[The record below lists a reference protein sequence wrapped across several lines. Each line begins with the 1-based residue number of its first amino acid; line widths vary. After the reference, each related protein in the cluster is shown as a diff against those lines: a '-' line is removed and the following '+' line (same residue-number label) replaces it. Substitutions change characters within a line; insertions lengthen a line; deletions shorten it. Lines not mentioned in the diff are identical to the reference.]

1 MIDGQDYKRLL
12 HSHRMKST
20 KPRNAVLSVLGEK
33 DCVLTAEEI
42 YRALVQKGDG
52 VNFSTVYRVLEL
64 FAEKRLVTKTFFSDS
79 RSYGFSLKTAE
90 HMHHLICMKCHKRSI
105 SHIVLWV
112 ILNVGLQPKRGLIFG
127 AIILN
132 SSAIVASVG
141 LKGRI
146 RNRHECLYRRTKENS

>member
-33 DCVLTAEEI
+33 DCALTAEEI

-64 FAEKRLVTKTFFSDS
+64 FAEKRLVTKTFFF
-79 RSYGFSLKTAE
+79 RLEKLRLFFKN
-90 HMHHLICMKCHKRSI
+90 C
-105 SHIVLWV
+105 
-112 ILNVGLQPKRGLIFG
+112 G
-127 AIILN
+127 AY
-132 SSAIVASVG
+132 ASPY
-141 LKGRI
+141 
-146 RNRHECLYRRTKENS
+146 LYEVP

>member
-33 DCVLTAEEI
+33 DCALTAEEI

-79 RSYGFSLKTAE
+79 SRAVSSSSEYPKGTWNTSAPMASGLLRAV
-90 HMHHLICMKCHKRSI
+90 SN
-105 SHIVLWV
+105 VL
-112 ILNVGLQPKRGLIFG
+112 
-127 AIILN
+127 
-132 SSAIVASVG
+132 
-141 LKGRI
+141 
-146 RNRHECLYRRTKENS
+146 

>member
-33 DCVLTAEEI
+33 DCALTAEEI

-90 HMHHLICMKCHKRSI
+90 HMHHLICMKCHRRIDI
-105 SHIVLWV
+105 SHCPLGDFECRVAAETGFDI
-112 ILNVGLQPKRGLIFG
+112 RGHNLELFG
-127 AIILN
+127 YC
-132 SSAIVASVG
+132 S
-141 LKGRI
+141 
-146 RNRHECLYRRTKENS
+146 ECRPQGENT

>member
-20 KPRNAVLSVLGEK
+20 KPRNAVLSVLGAK
-33 DCVLTAEEI
+33 DCALTAEEI

-79 RSYGFSLKTAE
+79 RSYGFSLQTAE
-90 HMHHLICMKCHKRSI
+90 NMHHLICMKCHKRIDI
-105 SHIVLWV
+105 SHCPLSDFECRVAAETGFDI
-112 ILNVGLQPKRGLIFG
+112 RGHNLELFG
-127 AIILN
+127 YC
-132 SSAIVASVG
+132 S
-141 LKGRI
+141 
-146 RNRHECLYRRTKENS
+146 ECRPQGENT

>member
-12 HSHRMKST
+12 HSHKMKST

-33 DCVLTAEEI
+33 DCALTAEEI

-79 RSYGFSLKTAE
+79 RG
-90 HMHHLICMKCHKRSI
+90 SI

-146 RNRHECLYRRTKENS
+146 RNRHECLYRRTKEDS